1 MRCNGEWEAEAHM
14 WVLRIPD
21 SALDQAGGTGLI
33 ERGVLLGEERKKFL
47 VSRGADGAWGSR

>member
-1 MRCNGEWEAEAHM
+1 MRRAEADAGRGETQAEAHM

-33 ERGVLLGEERKKFL
+33 ERGVLLGEGR
-47 VSRGADGAWGSR
+47 